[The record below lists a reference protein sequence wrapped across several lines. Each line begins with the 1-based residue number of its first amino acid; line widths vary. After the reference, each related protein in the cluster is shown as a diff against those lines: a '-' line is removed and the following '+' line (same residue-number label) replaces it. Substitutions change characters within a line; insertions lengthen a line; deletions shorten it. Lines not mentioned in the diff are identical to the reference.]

1 VPSRGWLPLILIFS
15 ISAIPNIDWNVIH
28 NSRMFRFGGDA
39 PPQNRSSNMLDR
51 FLKTDSSQT
60 SCLQRVLLG
69 AVMLPHGAQKLLG
82 WFGGYGF
89 SGTMNYFTG
98 TMHIPSALAFLVI
111 VSEFFGSL
119 GLLLGSGTRIAA
131 FGAAATMTGA
141 VLTTHLKVGFF
152 MNWFGN
158 QAGEGLEYHLLAL
171 ALALPLV
178 FRGGGAFSVDSRLF
192 EALAAHRRR
201 SRVRA
206 LSSEDTPRNV
216 ARHPG

>member
-1 VPSRGWLPLILIFS
+1 
-15 ISAIPNIDWNVIH
+15 
-28 NSRMFRFGGDA
+28 
-39 PPQNRSSNMLDR
+39 MLDR
-51 FLKTDSSQT
+51 FLKTDVSKT
-60 SCLQRVLLG
+60 LYVQRVLLG

-89 SGTMNYFTG
+89 SGTMSFFTG

-111 VSEFFGSL
+111 ASESFGSL
-119 GLLLGSGTRIAA
+119 GLLLGLGTRLAA
-131 FGAAATMTGA
+131 FGAAATMIGA

-178 FRGGGAFSVDSRLF
+178 LRGGGAFSLDRGLL
-192 EALAAHRRR
+192 EALAQHRARNR
-201 SRVRA
+201 ERA
-206 LSSEDTPRNV
+206 LRAALAQE
-216 ARHPG
+216 A